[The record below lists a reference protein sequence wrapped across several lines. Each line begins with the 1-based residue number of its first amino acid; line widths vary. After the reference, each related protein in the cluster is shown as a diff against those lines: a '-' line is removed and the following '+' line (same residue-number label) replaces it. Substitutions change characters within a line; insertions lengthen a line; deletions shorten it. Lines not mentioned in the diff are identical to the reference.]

1 MHTPSILPASQPQ
14 CRSWYCFSGVRP
26 SVCVCVTCMR
36 KSWQTTVQKWSN
48 LQCTN
53 ISYGEPQKRI
63 DFDDIWPWTL
73 TLRTNWWQ
81 RTGLHSLE
89 NRLTRR
95 HLVKVAEVTTAIAY
109 DEYSQ
114 SITWNCQSRLER
126 AVVSIWTSR
135 VNFKTCFSRAR
146 ARLCIIT
153 ELCNHR
159 SLRLSASKTIVGDL
173 ETETQVSRTPTQYAF

>member
-1 MHTPSILPASQPQ
+1 MHEYFL
-14 CRSWYCFSGVRP
+14 W
-26 SVCVCVTCMR
+26 
-36 KSWQTTVQKWSN
+36 WTTEANRFW
-48 LQCTN
+48 
-53 ISYGEPQKRI
+53 
-63 DFDDIWPWTL
+63 WHL
-73 TLRTNWWQ
+73 TLNFD
-81 RTGLHSLE
+81 LE
-89 NRLTRR
+89 NKLMAANRFALPRKQINKTSSS
-95 HLVKVAEVTTAIAY
+95 KSGGGNNSYIAY